1 MQNKKYSL
9 RRRLLVR
16 VAAPLF
22 FLLAVGSLGT
32 FILAR
37 HIGSVVY
44 DRWLFDSAMTMAAQ
58 LKSSGAEV
66 ALDLPK
72 AAIEMFEWDS
82 ADQIYDEVRSKKKGT
97 LFSNA
102 QFPVQP
108 TIQDFDK
115 PIFYDA
121 IINRL
126 PVRVVAVNVV
136 NPADPADIIYIQVAE
151 TTNKRGTLIKDTLLL
166 LVPFLM
172 AIFVAAGVFIWFA
185 ITTSLSTL
193 AKIADQLA
201 DYEPENLRPVAD
213 TNIPS
218 EVSPLV
224 GAVNKLI
231 GKLSS
236 AQDAQRR
243 FVSNAAHQLRTPL
256 ATLQVQTE
264 RALRESDPQQ
274 HSQALTHVLSA
285 VSRLRH
291 VVHQVLTLARSEHR
305 ETSATDST
313 SPVMLDLAVL
323 AREELERWADAAIS
337 RNIDLGYDG
346 PEKGIEVIGEPYLL
360 HELIGNLVDNAIRYG
375 RAGGI
380 VTLGIT
386 TAPVTLFVDDDGA
399 GIPLTERA
407 LVMERFY
414 RRSDANGEGCGLGLA
429 IAQEIAAR
437 HGAEL
442 NVMENPAMP
451 GTRFYVEFAQRG

>member
-22 FLLAVGSLGT
+22 FLLALGSLGT

-58 LKSSGAEV
+58 LKSQGAEV

-82 ADQIYDEVRSKKKGT
+82 ADRIYGEVRSKKKGA
-97 LFSNA
+97 LFSNVR
-102 QFPVQP
+102 FPMQP
-108 TIQDFDK
+108 AIQDVDK
-115 PIFYDA
+115 PFYYNA

-126 PVRVVAVNVV
+126 PVRVVAVDVV
-136 NPADPADIIYIQVAE
+136 NPADPGDVIHIQVAE
-151 TTNKRGTLIKDTLLL
+151 TTNKRGTLVKETLLI

-172 AIFVAAGVFIWFA
+172 AIFVAAGVFIWLA
-185 ITTSLSTL
+185 VTTSLSTL
-193 AKIADQLA
+193 AKIAGQLA
-201 DYEPENLRPVAD
+201 DYEPENLRPVAN

-224 GAVNKLI
+224 NALNQLI
-231 GKLSS
+231 GKLSL

-274 HSQALTHVLSA
+274 HSLALTHVFNA

-305 ETSATDST
+305 ETSGTHSL
-313 SPVMLDLAVL
+313 SPVPLDLAVL

-360 HELIGNLVDNAIRYG
+360 RELIGNLVDNAIRYG
-375 RAGGI
+375 RVGGV

-386 TAPVTLFVDDDGA
+386 TAPVILFVDDDGA
-399 GIPLTERA
+399 GIPLSERT

-414 RRSDANGEGCGLGLA
+414 RRSEANGEGCGLGLA

-437 HGAEL
+437 HGTEL
-442 NVMENPAMP
+442 NVIDNPAVQ
-451 GTRFYVEFAQRG
+451 GTRFYVKFPTQS